1 MEQKSFYSMNVDY
14 SNVVLSG
21 KLRVVGKIESTAGF
35 KYKIYCDPSLGGCG
49 CTGQTVTARVLA
61 QTEIDTLRCANAGC
75 GRTAEN
81 QTTRAHVEVRQKVEI
96 VSSPRQRLQDRQ
108 RQEELDAL
116 EGGE

>member
-1 MEQKSFYSMNVDY
+1 MERQPFYSMNADY
-14 SNVVLSG
+14 SHATFGTL
-21 KLRVVGKIESTAGF
+21 KVVGKVESRRGY
-35 KYKIYCDPSLGGCG
+35 KYLLTCEKCG
-49 CTGQTVTARVLA
+49 CQGQTVTQQQLA
-61 QTEIDTLRCANAGC
+61 ATEQGTLRCANAAC

-96 VSSPRQRLQDRQ
+96 VSSPRQRFQDRQ